1 MLLRV
6 VSFII
11 PFVMLFI
18 GFEICNLDDNN
29 VLLGIKFP
37 KIQEVP
43 IALKE

>member
-29 VLLGIKFP
+29 VLL
-37 KIQEVP
+37 
-43 IALKE
+43 